1 MLKYMLLWIVFNNVY
16 ESSELTPGFGF
27 GAWIVAD
34 STTILFDTGGDGNI
48 LMNNINSLGLN
59 PEDVDI
65 VVISHNHWDHIG
77 GLGKFLEA
85 SKEDVKVYVPAKA
98 FKEIQR
104 EYPTANLVAVKDS
117 IEMAPDI
124 WSTGEL
130 KGSYSFLPLYEQSL
144 VLDTKEG
151 LVIVTG
157 CSHPGIDKIVKEA
170 HNMFPDKSLY
180 LVTGGFHLGSTPK
193 NKINKIADSLKKLNV
208 KYIAPSH
215 CTGGPGINIFRKK
228 WGDNFRDLFLG
239 MKFEIK

>member
-27 GAWIVAD
+27 SAWIVAD
-34 STTILFDTGGDGNI
+34 STTILFDTGVDGNI
-48 LMNNINSLGLN
+48 LMDNIYALGLD
-59 PEDVDI
+59 PKDVDI

-77 GLGKFLEA
+77 GLEKFLEA
-85 SKEDVKVYVPAKA
+85 SREDVKVYVPSKA

-104 EYPTANLVAVKDS
+104 EYPTANLVPVKEH
-117 IEMAPDI
+117 IEIADGV

-157 CSHPGIDKIVKEA
+157 CSHPGIDKIVRKT
-170 HNMFPDKSLY
+170 HTMFPDEPIC
-180 LVTGGFHLGSTPK
+180 LVTGGFHLGSATK
-193 NKINKIADSLKKLNV
+193 YQINKIANSLQKLNV

-215 CTGGPGINIFRKK
+215 CTGSPGINIFREK
-228 WGDNFRDLFLG
+228 WGDKFIDLSLG
-239 MKFEIK
+239 RKFVIK